1 MQISIY
7 LPGKIVRM
15 CPGWWKPSGCTH
27 SIMIAGSYKYKDCCM
42 QCSVVRMVAM
52 LAHTAAAA
60 AAAVFILLPAVFPLP
75 LPAGDTPFL
84 AIKIDRD
91 QGGVKYSYD
100 SAVSKQLQNLVVS
113 GKHFQQ

>member
-1 MQISIY
+1 M
-7 LPGKIVRM
+7 G
-15 CPGWWKPSGCTH
+15 
-27 SIMIAGSYKYKDCCM
+27 
-42 QCSVVRMVAM
+42 VVIMVAM
-52 LAHTAAAA
+52 LAHTVA

-113 GKHFQQ
+113 GPPAEDIGFSGSATYQQEAYPHVPPFLAFSKTGYSA

>member
-1 MQISIY
+1 
-7 LPGKIVRM
+7 
-15 CPGWWKPSGCTH
+15 
-27 SIMIAGSYKYKDCCM
+27 M

-52 LAHTAAAA
+52 LAHTA

>member
-1 MQISIY
+1 M
-7 LPGKIVRM
+7 G
-15 CPGWWKPSGCTH
+15 
-27 SIMIAGSYKYKDCCM
+27 
-42 QCSVVRMVAM
+42 SVVIMVAM
-52 LAHTAAAA
+52 LAHKAAAA

-91 QGGVKYSYD
+91 QGGVKYRYD

-113 GKHFQQ
+113 GPPAEDIGFSGSATYQQPSVISLGHNILTSGQPVPAYW